1 MKNVIVT
8 GANGFV
14 GTALVSELSARG
26 ISIVAVVRSQDSN
39 ISQIASYVNV
49 TIVSCEMENINTLP
63 DLVSHRGFD
72 ACFHLAWEG
81 SYGPERANYEMQL
94 RNVRYTLDM
103 VDVASQLGVKRFV
116 GIGTLAERDVANY
129 VPTDGATPAPVS
141 IYGIAK
147 LTAHYMV
154 KAQCTKNKMDYIW
167 CSLSNIYGVGNTTNN
182 FINMASRKMIQG
194 QRAAFTTGEQMYD
207 FLYISDAA
215 RALADAAMYGKSA
228 TDYFL
233 GSTSPR
239 KLKDYI
245 FQIRDAIDPE
255 IPLYLGEIPFYGTPL
270 PAEEFNTDKLVQD
283 TAFAA
288 RVPFEQGIVMT
299 LKWLKKEN
307 L

>member
-26 ISIVAVVRSQDSN
+26 IHIVAVVRNQNSDVSR
-39 ISQIASYVNV
+39 IASYSNV
-49 TIVSCEMENINTLP
+49 TIVPCEMENIDTLP
-63 DLVSHRGFD
+63 ALVSHRGFD

-81 SYGPERANYEMQL
+81 SYGPARADYEMQL
-94 RNVRYTLDM
+94 RNVRFTLDM
-103 VDVASQLGVKRFV
+103 VNIASQLGVKRFV

-129 VPTDGATPAPVS
+129 VPKDGATPAPVS

-154 KAQCTKNKMDYIW
+154 KAQCAKNNMDYIW
-167 CSLSNIYGVGNTTNN
+167 CCLSNIYGVGNTTNN
-182 FINMASRKMIQG
+182 FVNMASRKMLQG

-215 RALADAAMYGKSA
+215 RALADAAMYGRPA

-239 KLKDYI
+239 KLKKYI
-245 FQIRDAIDPE
+245 LQIRNAIDPE
-255 IPLYLGEIPFYGTPL
+255 IPLYLGEVPFYGTPL
-270 PAEEFNTDKLVQD
+270 PADEFNTDKLVQD

-288 RVPFEQGIVMT
+288 RVSFEQGIEMT
-299 LKWLKKEN
+299 LEWLKKEN
-307 L
+307 Q